1 MKYLLIALFFIFLG
15 DSPPPEEVLVFED
28 TNFPTSW
35 SNTKKKA
42 ADIHDDHKITLY
54 CGCEYERTTASGGKV
69 DHSTCD
75 FENRPDISDTRANRI
90 EWEHIVPASLMP
102 VREHACW
109 VDGSRSECERHGP
122 PEIKAMIFD
131 LHNLVPSVGQ
141 VNADRTNYRFGE
153 IEGDNLPFG
162 DCDFE
167 FDRPL
172 KLAEPAPS
180 VRGDVARVWFYMRD
194 THGVVFAPGEEEMFR
209 AWSEADPVD
218 EWEIERNRR
227 VFCEQGTINSHI
239 STENIHCE

>member
-1 MKYLLIALFFIFLG
+1 MKFFLIAIFFFVLG
-15 DSPPPEEVLVFED
+15 DSPPSEEVLVFEN

-102 VREHACW
+102 AREHDCW
-109 VDGSRSECERHGP
+109 VNGSRSECERNGP
-122 PEIKAMIFD
+122 EEIKAMIFD

-141 VNADRTNYRFGE
+141 VNADRTNYRYGE
-153 IEGDNLPFG
+153 IAGEDLPF
-162 DCDFE
+162 
-167 FDRPL
+167 
-172 KLAEPAPS
+172 ASYWA
-180 VRGDVARVWFYMRD
+180 
-194 THGVVFAPGEEEMFR
+194 
-209 AWSEADPVD
+209 
-218 EWEIERNRR
+218 
-227 VFCEQGTINSHI
+227 
-239 STENIHCE
+239 